1 MSELQSYKPYA
12 RLVTAVSGI
21 LLIISILD
29 ANQLINLFPAHASTI
44 TTIIT
49 LAGIIAPAISEEK
62 RVVRA
67 EELKEYE
74 FEQQEEEPTE
84 EEEGDGI

>member
-44 TTIIT
+44 TTI
-49 LAGIIAPAISEEK
+49 LGIKPNEHWLESIVEEIK
-62 RVVRA
+62 
-67 EELKEYE
+67 
-74 FEQQEEEPTE
+74 
-84 EEEGDGI
+84 

>member
-29 ANQLINLFPAHASTI
+29 ANQLINLFPSHASTI

-74 FEQQEEEPTE
+74 FEQQSEAQ

>member
-12 RLVTAVSGI
+12 RLVTAVSWI

-49 LAGIIAPAISEEK
+49 LAGIIAPASSEEK

-74 FEQQEEEPTE
+74 FEQQEEPTE

>member
-29 ANQLINLFPAHASTI
+29 ANQLIHLFPSHASTI

-74 FEQQEEEPTE
+74 FEQQSEAQEEED
-84 EEEGDGI
+84 DGI